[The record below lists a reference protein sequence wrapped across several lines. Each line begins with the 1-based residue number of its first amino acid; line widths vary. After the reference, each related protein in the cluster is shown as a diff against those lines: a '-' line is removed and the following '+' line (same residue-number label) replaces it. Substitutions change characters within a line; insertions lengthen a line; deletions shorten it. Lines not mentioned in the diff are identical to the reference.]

1 MSYYIL
7 KLVIM
12 LPLMAAMIVGA
23 LWLYRKYQPGMVQ
36 GVRLRDLRLVETL
49 SMGTSGKL
57 AVVEFGDQRILLS
70 ATRGKIEQ
78 ITARGMTELEKMAHA
93 ALPVTE
99 EGDTGRPGNA
109 GVGAPANPFA
119 AMMNK
124 AIAARDSF
132 RQGRN

>member
-1 MSYYIL
+1 MTYYIL

-36 GVRLRDLRLVETL
+36 GVRQRDLRLVETL

-70 ATRGKIEQ
+70 ASRGKIEQ
-78 ITARGMTELEKMAHA
+78 ITSRDMTDAEKLAHSA
-93 ALPVTE
+93 A
-99 EGDTGRPGNA
+99 PGVSPDGENA
-109 GVGAPANPFA
+109 GVSGAENPFNT
-119 AMMNK
+119 MLNK
-124 AIAARDSF
+124 ALAARANF
-132 RQGRN
+132 RQGRE

>member
-1 MSYYIL
+1 MTYYIL

-36 GVRLRDLRLVETL
+36 GVRQRDLRLVETL

-70 ATRGKIEQ
+70 ATRGKIER
-78 ITARGMTELEKMAHA
+78 IEARAMTEEEKRLADAPPASPAGGPA
-93 ALPVTE
+93 A
-99 EGDTGRPGNA
+99 DA
-109 GVGAPANPFA
+109 ANPFA
-119 AMMNK
+119 AVMDR
-124 AIAARDSF
+124 ALAARRSLRRD
-132 RQGRN
+132 RD

>member
-1 MSYYIL
+1 MTYYIL
-7 KLVIM
+7 KLLIM
-12 LPLMAAMIVGA
+12 LPLMAGMIVGA

-78 ITARGMTELEKMAHA
+78 ITARAMTDEEKQAQLA
-93 ALPVTE
+93 APPLPQDGE
-99 EGDTGRPGNA
+99 NA
-109 GVGAPANPFA
+109 GVTGADNPFNS
-119 AMMNK
+119 MLNK
-124 AIAARDSF
+124 ALAARSSF
-132 RQGRN
+132 RQGRE